1 MSRAALISLALIVVA
16 AIVTL
21 LALIMDNQ
29 TAQSDSP
36 ASFLHGSV
44 TVGSATDQPGLSFLN
59 RENNRTE
66 GFDAD
71 FIRWLGDKTSQKWAP
86 QLVPKSVDQRTRSLE
101 DRSLQLVIQ
110 SFSITD
116 ERLKVIDMAG
126 PYLVNYQGVMV
137 RRGDTRFPTP
147 DTLASKNVCAP
158 AGSTSVTELQKRGA
172 LVTTEPGVGGCVTRL
187 KDGRVDAV
195 STDQL
200 LLYGY
205 AQRDSGLYVEPRN
218 TFGLREEYGV
228 GLPYGSYTECIEIND
243 AIRRFVNSPDWDG
256 YLREHFGELDEP
268 ARSGFRPTGL
278 NPCPKRD

>member
-1 MSRAALISLALIVVA
+1 MSRAVLISLTVIVVA
-16 AIVTL
+16 VLTATATL
-21 LALIMDNQ
+21 LAIHNQ
-29 TAQSDSP
+29 TARSDLP
-36 ASFLHGSV
+36 PSFLHGSV
-44 TVGSATDQPGLSFLN
+44 TVGSATDQPGLSLLN
-59 RENNRTE
+59 TGANRTE

-71 FIRWLGDKTSQKWAP
+71 FIRWLGDNSSQKWAP
-86 QLVPKSVDQRTRSLE
+86 QLVPIPVDQRVRSLE
-101 DRSLQLVIQ
+101 NRSLQLVIQ

-126 PYLVNYQGVMV
+126 PYLVSYQGVMV

-147 DTLASKNVCAP
+147 DTVAARNVCAP
-158 AGSTSVTELQKRGA
+158 AGSTSVIELQNRGA

-205 AQRDSGLYVEPRN
+205 AQRDSGLYIEPRN

-228 GLPYGSYTECIEIND
+228 GLPYGSYTECIEISD
-243 AIRRFVNSPDWDG
+243 AIRRFVNSSNWDD
-256 YLREHFGELDEP
+256 YLRVHFGEFDR
-268 ARSGFRPTGL
+268 AGSRPTGL
-278 NPCPKRD
+278 NPCPKRG